1 MKNASL
7 SYNQL
12 VYINGTG
19 LSGIQSVEGSYGVAE
34 QNVNF
39 LGFGY
44 VTGLI
49 SQPMQ
54 GNFSVS

>member
-44 VTGLI
+44 VTR
-49 SQPMQ
+49 
-54 GNFSVS
+54 VC